1 MFKDYSGSFTMANSR
16 NKIRTSR
23 RKSCAASPE
32 LFPPSKLMLKTI
44 GAMLLVTLVLGIS
57 STVWYGIQVR
67 DALGQIGNN
76 TAINKELRNK
86 NRLLIAQRELML
98 TQDQMTAAAQKL
110 GLRAPTN
117 NQLRYP

>member
-32 LFPPSKLMLKTI
+32 LFPASKLMLKTI